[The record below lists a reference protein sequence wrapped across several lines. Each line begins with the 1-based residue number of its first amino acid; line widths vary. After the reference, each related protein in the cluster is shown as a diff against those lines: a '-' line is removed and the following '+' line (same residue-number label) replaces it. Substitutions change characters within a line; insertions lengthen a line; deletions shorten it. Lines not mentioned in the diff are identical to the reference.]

1 MFAGNVSEATTLQKM
16 LADLG
21 ALPGATVVMD
31 AGIATE
37 ANLVWLKLHGHPY
50 VVVSRKQA
58 RQFDCDQVIEV
69 QTAGQQAIQVQRVQ
83 APGSGEVMLYCYSPA
98 RADKDRAI
106 DTNLAQR
113 FERALQKLVVGLA
126 KPRGAKDPD
135 KIRERIGRAREKY
148 AHAAQHDA
156 IDMTRDESGKT
167 VTAIS

>member
-31 AGIATE
+31 AGIAAE

-69 QTAGQQAIQVQRVQ
+69 GKPQGNRRSRYNECK
-83 APGSGEVMLYCYSPA
+83 P
-98 RADKDRAI
+98 
-106 DTNLAQR
+106 LA
-113 FERALQKLVVGLA
+113 AVK
-126 KPRGAKDPD
+126 
-135 KIRERIGRAREKY
+135 
-148 AHAAQHDA
+148 
-156 IDMTRDESGKT
+156 
-167 VTAIS
+167 

>member
-69 QTAGQQAIQVQRVQ
+69 QTAGQQAIQVQRVNTVRL
-83 APGSGEVMLYCYSPA
+83 AVRAELVEAHSPLDRL
-98 RADKDRAI
+98 RANELKRTVLGTRSASPW
-106 DTNLAQR
+106 QR
-113 FERALQKLVVGLA
+113 
-126 KPRGAKDPD
+126 
-135 KIRERIGRAREKY
+135 
-148 AHAAQHDA
+148 
-156 IDMTRDESGKT
+156 
-167 VTAIS
+167 

>member
-31 AGIATE
+31 AGIAAE

-69 QTAGQQAIQVQRVQ
+69 ANRRATGDPGTTSASPWQR
-83 APGSGEVMLYCYSPA
+83 
-98 RADKDRAI
+98 
-106 DTNLAQR
+106 
-113 FERALQKLVVGLA
+113 
-126 KPRGAKDPD
+126 
-135 KIRERIGRAREKY
+135 
-148 AHAAQHDA
+148 
-156 IDMTRDESGKT
+156 
-167 VTAIS
+167 